1 MRKTL
6 IPATFLMGLA
16 MFVPARPALAVSK
29 EIIQLQTQ
37 VQTLQDMLQQMQR
50 SNSEQM
56 GVLQHM
62 LQQTSDSMTQMSQQI
77 NALGAKVD
85 AEGQNNQLSGQIQGL
100 NDSIDELKSHL
111 NRIDTTLG
119 NIQSQMQNVS
129 APPAGSVGAAAPGA
143 APSGAPPTAQQGAQQ
158 GTPQDN
164 QAAPQD
170 NQGAPQGNQQ
180 SPSGVSVPLS
190 GGNQPQAMQSGGAP
204 PLPSGTAPA
213 QAPPVGQLYTSA
225 VSDYNGARYDLAGGE
240 FSDILKYYPQSK
252 EAGNASF
259 YQGEIAYRQGLYPA
273 AIKSYDMVLTQH
285 PGSSKAPAALLRK
298 GEAELASAHKEA
310 GIRDLRALVRRYP
323 VTPEGAQARSLLNGM
338 GVRLTA
344 SKPSPYN
351 AQ

>member
-37 VQTLQDMLQQMQR
+37 VQTLQDTLQQMQR

-77 NALGAKVD
+77 NALSAKVD
-85 AEGQNNQLSGQIQGL
+85 AEGQNTQLSGQIQGL

-129 APPAGSVGAAAPGA
+129 APPAGSVGASAPG
-143 APSGAPPTAQQGAQQ
+143 GAPAAG
-158 GTPQDN
+158 
-164 QAAPQD
+164 APQS
-170 NQGAPQGNQQ
+170 APQGNQQ
-180 SPSGVSVPLS
+180 GPPQTDQQPQNGTSVPLS
-190 GGNQPQAMQSGGAP
+190 GGNQPQAMENGGAP
-204 PLPSGTAPA
+204 PLPSGAAPA

-259 YQGEIAYRQGLYPA
+259 YLGEIAYRQGLYPA
-273 AIKSYDMVLTQH
+273 AIKSYDLVLTQH
-285 PGSSKAPAALLRK
+285 PGSGKAPAALLRK
-298 GEAELASAHKEA
+298 GEAELASSQKEA

-323 VTPEGAQARSLLNGM
+323 VTPEGAQGRSLLNGM